1 MTRLQAPYLAAMVSS
16 ALEEGRGR
24 EESRSG
30 RGCPRRREGHMRGGG
45 KLHQEDCPAPAVGE
59 LLYRVVWERKKE
71 TGRRKKKRGK
81 KEREGKNV
89 ENFPNMKI
97 FKEENKI

>member
-1 MTRLQAPYLAAMVSS
+1 
-16 ALEEGRGR
+16 
-24 EESRSG
+24 
-30 RGCPRRREGHMRGGG
+30 
-45 KLHQEDCPAPAVGE
+45 
-59 LLYRVVWERKKE
+59 VWERKKE
-71 TGRRKKKRGK
+71 TGRRKKKRGE